1 MSKTIFV
8 SGNFNI
14 LHPGHLRLLRFAKEL
29 GDKLIVGVHSDEI
42 AWPNAHVP
50 EELRLEGI
58 HSNSWVNEC
67 FLIDKPVTDIIREL
81 KPEIVVKGKEHEGEF
96 NPELEVLEE
105 YGGSLMFSS
114 GEVVFSSLD
123 LIRKDLSSLKTKTFE
138 FPFSF
143 ASRHDF
149 KVSDMIEVIEK
160 MSSSKVCVIGDL
172 IIDEYITCDPLGMSQ
187 EDPTIV
193 VTPVDNQKFLGG
205 AAIVAAH
212 AVGLGA
218 KVDFYSISG
227 NDSIRD
233 FATDTLKQLKV
244 NSFIIEDPS
253 RPTSLKQRFRSK
265 GKTLLRVSHL
275 HQGSISSELQGFIF
289 KELKEKINNY
299 DLIIFSDFNY
309 GCLPQ
314 SLVDKVSSLA
324 VKNKIIQAA
333 DSQSSSQS
341 GDVGRFKGMDLLT
354 PTEHEARISLRNQ
367 EDGLGVIAEK
377 LRSDAKASHLLL
389 KLAEEGVLIQYLDE
403 KKKEPK
409 IDRLKAFN
417 TNPIDIA
424 GAGDSMLTAAALTL
438 TAGGSFALAAALGSF
453 AAAVQVSRMGNSP
466 LYKKD
471 LISLL
476 REY

>member
-42 AWPNAHVP
+42 AESNAYVA

-58 HSNSWVNEC
+58 HSNSWVDEC
-67 FLIDKPVTDIIREL
+67 FLVDKPVTDIIREL

-105 YGGSLMFSS
+105 YGGSLLFSS

-123 LIRKDLSSLKTKTFE
+123 LIRQDLSSLKTKEFE

-143 ASRHDF
+143 ARRHSF
-149 KVSDMIEVIEK
+149 EVSDMIEVLKK
-160 MSSSKVCVIGDL
+160 MSSAKVCVIGDL

-218 KVDFYSISG
+218 KVDLYSISG
-227 NDSIRD
+227 NDSTRD
-233 FATDTLKQLKV
+233 FATDSLKKLKV
-244 NSFIIEDPS
+244 NSFILEDQS
-253 RPTSLKQRFRSK
+253 RPTSLKQRFRSQ

-275 HQGSISSELQGFIF
+275 HQGSISSELQDLLFNG
-289 KELKEKINNY
+289 LKEKINNY
-299 DLIIFSDFNY
+299 DVIIFSDFNY

-324 VKNKIIQAA
+324 VKNKIIQVA

-367 EDGLGVIAEK
+367 EDGLVIFAEK

-389 KLAEEGVLIQYLDE
+389 KLAEEGVLIQYLDK
-403 KKKEPK
+403 KKKELK
-409 IDRLKAFN
+409 TDRLKAFN
-417 TNPIDIA
+417 KNPIDVA

-438 TAGGSFALAAALGSF
+438 TTGASFALAAAVGSF
-453 AAAVQVSRMGNSP
+453 AAAVQVSRIGNLP
-466 LYKKD
+466 LNKND
-471 LISLL
+471 LINLL